1 MRLNLS
7 VRIFFIVSTCFLNLQ
22 SIVLS
27 QTAAS
32 NARPGTAS
40 ISGRVNIGG
49 QPAVGKRVLVAD
61 VNTGWGTP
69 DIGSG
74 GTQGRKYFSAVTGV
88 DGQYRLTGL
97 PAGVYDVS
105 VNLFGAYVPVS
116 QDGQLSRSITLDE
129 GEEARNIDFT
139 LARGGVITGRLTDDD
154 GNPFINARVLANTI
168 DKDGARSLE
177 WRLLH
182 NREGRTDDR
191 GVYRIYGLPPGRYRV
206 SADGS
211 DTGPSGSRFTDKG
224 KRYPRTF
231 HPNGTDE
238 NQATIV
244 EVKEGNEVSGIDIN
258 LGKKRAM
265 YEVMGRVI
273 DSETGKPLSQSQV
286 RVSCRRVDS
295 DGNSIESFAVYA
307 QVDPQG
313 NFRFAGLTSGRYGLE
328 LSLLSGDKDPYSG
341 RAIFE
346 VKQEK
351 VSGLEI
357 KTERE
362 ILIKGV
368 VVFDNRSNPAMVDWL
383 PYASISA
390 YITPKDNQ
398 STPSHYGGAYMGGAS
413 IGADGHFSLSGLKP
427 GIVTLLTS
435 AGNLKPLPYIL
446 RVEKDGVE
454 IKDGIEVKSGEKV
467 TGIRV
472 VMSYGSGGIRGQIN
486 VVGGALPEGAEFMI
500 SARHKDAFN
509 YYGHAK
515 VDSKG
520 RFVIEGLIAGE
531 YEVAASA
538 NPQNGT
544 GQSFY
549 ASQRVQVTDGA
560 ETPITL
566 TLDLGQKKKETA
578 R

>member
-7 VRIFFIVSTCFLNLQ
+7 VRIFFIVSTCLLNLQ
-22 SIVLS
+22 VIVLS
-27 QTAAS
+27 QTPAS
-32 NARPGTAS
+32 DARPGTAS

-49 QPAVGKRVLVAD
+49 QPAAGKRVLVAD

-74 GTQGRKYFSAVTGV
+74 GGGTQGRKYFSVVTDA

-97 PAGVYDVS
+97 PAGAYQVS
-105 VNLFGAYVPVS
+105 LNLLGAYVPVS
-116 QDGQLSRSITLDE
+116 QDGQRSRSITLNE
-129 GEEARNIDFT
+129 GEEARNIDFMLT
-139 LARGGVITGRLTDDD
+139 RGGVITGHLTDA
-154 GNPFINARVLANTI
+154 GGTPIIGASVLANTI
-168 DKDGARSLE
+168 DKDGVRRSQE
-177 WRLLH
+177 WNLLH
-182 NREGRTDDR
+182 NGKGMTDDR
-191 GVYRIYGLPPGRYRV
+191 GAYRIYGLPPGRYRV

-211 DTGPSGSRFTDKG
+211 AVGPTGGTFTDKG
-224 KRYPRTF
+224 KRYPRTY
-231 HPNGTDE
+231 HPNVTDE
-238 NQATIV
+238 KQAAIV
-244 EVKEGNEVSGIDIN
+244 EVKEVGEVSGIDIN
-258 LGKKRAM
+258 LGEKRSM
-265 YEVMGRVI
+265 YEVTGRVI
-273 DSETGKPLSQSQV
+273 DSETGTPLSQSGV

-328 LSLLSGDKDPYSG
+328 LSFLSVDKDPYSG

-362 ILIKGV
+362 IVIKGV

-383 PYASISA
+383 PYANI
-390 YITPKDNQ
+390 
-398 STPSHYGGAYMGGAS
+398 GAS
-413 IGADGHFSLSGLKP
+413 VTHPSYTGYYGSSHIGADGSFSLSGLKP
-427 GIVTLLTS
+427 GVVTLLTS
-435 AGNLKPLPYIL
+435 SVNLKPLPYIL

-454 IKDGIEVKSGEKV
+454 RKDGIKVKSGEKV
-467 TGIRV
+467 TGVRV
-472 VMSYGSGGIRGQIN
+472 VMTYGSGGIRGRIN
-486 VVGGALPEGAEFMI
+486 VVGGALPEGAEFRI

-509 YYGHAK
+509 YYGRAE

-531 YEVAASA
+531 YEVDASA
-538 NPQNGT
+538 DPQNGT
-544 GQSFY
+544 GRSFY
-549 ASQRVQVTDGA
+549 ASQRIRVTDGV

-566 TLDLGQKKKETA
+566 TLDLGQKKKETE